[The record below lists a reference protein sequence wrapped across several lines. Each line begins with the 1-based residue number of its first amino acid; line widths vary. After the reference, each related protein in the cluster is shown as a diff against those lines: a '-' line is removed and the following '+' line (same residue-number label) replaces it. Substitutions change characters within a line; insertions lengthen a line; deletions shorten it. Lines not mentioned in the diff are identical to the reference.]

1 MNLLDPKANF
11 KSSLYSSRLSIQFLT
26 QNSSSCLWEGSTRQ
40 RARIWPCTHR
50 PQMNYP
56 EYVGRRTWAGEHG
69 KISTGCQWVM
79 KIVRKE
85 KFFFKKKILQ
95 HNSHRQHEHIPV
107 NPLHRH
113 DLTGLPNIP
122 TRKWGGQGLLH
133 PLGQSSILPSHMWLW
148 VGGTHLNRGTNYHLP
163 CFWPLS
169 MWVSKF
175 AFPCLRPHNSQNKSS
190 EMLGDW
196 VTGQR

>member
-1 MNLLDPKANF
+1 MYTQTTNELPRVCWQKD
-11 KSSLYSSRLSIQFLT
+11 LS
-26 QNSSSCLWEGSTRQ
+26 
-40 RARIWPCTHR
+40 
-50 PQMNYP
+50 
-56 EYVGRRTWAGEHG
+56 RRTWENLHRLPMGYEN
-69 KISTGCQWVM
+69 C
-79 KIVRKE
+79 E
-85 KFFFKKKILQ
+85 KREVFLKKKILQ
-95 HNSHRQHEHIPV
+95 HNSHRQHENIPV

-133 PLGQSSILPSHMWLW
+133 PLRQSSILPSHMWLW